1 MKVDNWFELEYF
13 QAKVEHYAQKLVTD
27 KVVESKMEL
36 QELFVQVAKC
46 NSSELASL
54 ARDVL
59 EAKETS
65 KTLLGLVNEQ
75 ASTQKVLESQIKVLE
90 LGISQNSKQDQPVG
104 SLINLVE
111 PSGQSRNRERAH
123 RSRGE

>member
-1 MKVDNWFELEYF
+1 
-13 QAKVEHYAQKLVTD
+13 
-27 KVVESKMEL
+27 MEL

-65 KTLLGLVNEQ
+65 KNLLGTVTEQ

-90 LGISQNSKQDQPVG
+90 LGISQNSKQDNPVNIVAHLEQP
-104 SLINLVE
+104 SN
-111 PSGQSRNRERAH
+111 
-123 RSRGE
+123 